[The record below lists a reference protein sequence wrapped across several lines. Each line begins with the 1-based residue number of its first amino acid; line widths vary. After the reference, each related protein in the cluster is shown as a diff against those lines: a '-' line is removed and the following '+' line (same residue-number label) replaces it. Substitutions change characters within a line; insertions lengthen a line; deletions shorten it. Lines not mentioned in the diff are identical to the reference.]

1 MFGLLDSLLVSLSRK
16 DNGSVKKATE
26 LVSTNL
32 SQNGKTLV
40 CFLPE
45 IMLRESI
52 LGNKFLDS
60 ARNVLAYMLSPRRVV
75 RPNPSHTRELLENV
89 YEDALLKVSSHDI
102 NPEDLIVLGIS
113 LGNCPA
119 YRFAAQTHAKKLI
132 SVVPG
137 SRLSESIWESNVTRE
152 QVKEAKRLGF
162 KLEDFKEQLISFN
175 PIEYVSEIS
184 GHVEVY
190 LGKYDRMIPYYLGRE
205 LALSLEEQSRSRTD
219 LTVTTQTHNFGDHA
233 STAYFFARQ
242 FLKRRF

>member
-102 NPEDLIVLGIS
+102 NP
-113 LGNCPA
+113 A
-119 YRFAAQTHAKKLI
+119 YRFAAQTQAKRLI